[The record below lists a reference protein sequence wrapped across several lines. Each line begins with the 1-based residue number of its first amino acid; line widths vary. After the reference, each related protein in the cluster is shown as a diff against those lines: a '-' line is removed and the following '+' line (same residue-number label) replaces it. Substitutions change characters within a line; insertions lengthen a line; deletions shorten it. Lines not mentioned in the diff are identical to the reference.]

1 MAGLGTDQ
9 SHTLGYTEKPEL
21 ATLGCVELELKAEA
35 EHTCRGLW
43 EQATS
48 PGPPTAYP

>member
-9 SHTLGYTEKPEL
+9 SHTLGYSEKLEP
-21 ATLGCVELELKAEA
+21 AMLGCVALELKEEA

-43 EQATS
+43 GWATS
-48 PGPPTAYP
+48 PGPLTAYL